1 VGSSISALVIIQN
14 ESRGAGATFESL
26 INVASRNFAA
36 DIAYCGARLPGDED
50 TYLSKLRFKWEFSE
64 PARWETK
71 LKRTLPEGVFRY
83 FLKTGG
89 HGLATSEQRV
99 QLWTSGFIQAF
110 YRSRAIEK
118 ILELGLEKSYKWF
131 FFVRPDYYFMNPI
144 PNASALG
151 SNGLVTMAGDQYGGL
166 NDRFLGVPASL
177 IHEAAKL
184 TDFSGTESKLADLKN
199 FMGENRYKNP
209 ESLLDFQVRENNLL
223 PTLVKI
229 GQLGYCV
236 RLPGDGSRWSTG
248 FWSEKRGVFIKYPTE
263 VVLAKVAKIFGPT
276 STALGYWSRFVEISA
291 AQPRLLLSVLL
302 VLLGDFQL
310 AQEVWRKSGRERPS
324 TAKQLM
330 ADLGRVFRASNSHPS
345 QYQQDGT
352 REEI

>member
-1 VGSSISALVIIQN
+1 MWLKVGSSISALVIIQN

-26 INVASRNFAA
+26 INVASRNFAS
-36 DIAYCGARLPGDED
+36 DIAYCGARLPENED
-50 TYLSKLRFKWEFSE
+50 PYSSKLKFRWEFSE

-71 LKRTLPEGVFRY
+71 LKQTLPEGVFRY
-83 FLKTGG
+83 FLETGG
-89 HGLATSEQRV
+89 NGLATSNERV

-110 YRSRAIEK
+110 YRSRALEK
-118 ILELGLEKSYKWF
+118 IIELGLEKSYKWF
-131 FFVRPDYYFMNPI
+131 FFVRPDYFFINPI

-184 TDFSGTESKLADLKN
+184 TDYSGPENKLEDLKD
-199 FMGENRYKNP
+199 FMGANPYKNP
-209 ESLLDFQVRENNLL
+209 ESLLYFQVREGNLL

-236 RLPGDGSRWSTG
+236 RLPGDGSRWSAG
-248 FWSEKRGVFIKYPTE
+248 FWSAKREVFVKYPTE
-263 VVLAKVAKIFGPT
+263 VVLAKVARIFGPT
-276 STALGYWSRFVEISA
+276 SAALGWWSRFLEISA
-291 AQPRLLLSVLL
+291 AQPRLLLAFLL

-310 AQEVWRKSGRERPS
+310 AQEVWKKSGREHPS
-324 TAKQLM
+324 TPKQLV
-330 ADLGRVFRASNSHPS
+330 ADLGRVFGSSNSNQS
-345 QYQQDGT
+345 KS
-352 REEI
+352 R